1 MNFIYKIELN
11 INYIFINKMDKSESV
26 LIQVPFNKLV
36 LKKKYMIKTNGLIY
50 TGTFYYM
57 FGPTDIIGDM
67 LGLGQPVFIDFKPT
81 IENKS
86 MLICTSLD
94 EFYELKVKIE

>member
-1 MNFIYKIELN
+1 
-11 INYIFINKMDKSESV
+11 MDKSESV

-57 FGPTDIIGDM
+57 FGPTDIIGDL
-67 LGLGQPVFIDFKPT
+67 LGLGQPCFTDFKPK

-86 MLICTSLD
+86 MLICSAYD
-94 EFYELKVKIE
+94 KFYELKVKIE

>member
-1 MNFIYKIELN
+1 
-11 INYIFINKMDKSESV
+11 MDNSESV
-26 LIQVPFNKLV
+26 LMQIPFNKLV

-67 LGLGQPVFIDFKPT
+67 LGLGQPVFRDFKPKLET
-81 IENKS
+81 QT
-86 MLICTSLD
+86 MLICSATD
-94 EFYELKVKIE
+94 KFYELKVKME

>member
-1 MNFIYKIELN
+1 
-11 INYIFINKMDKSESV
+11 
-26 LIQVPFNKLV
+26 
-36 LKKKYMIKTNGLIY
+36 MIKTHGLIY

-57 FGPTDIIGDM
+57 LGGNDVIDI
-67 LGLGQPVFIDFKPT
+67 LALNQPVFIDIKPN
-81 IENKS
+81 IENKK